1 MGFPSESRDGV
12 IVERAG
18 FEPVDH
24 TADVAVR
31 VWADSLEEFF
41 RQAARGMMALLT
53 DPARVEPV
61 SDVRVTVT
69 GIDLEEL
76 LIAWLGEIL
85 YRFDTDRM
93 LLVDFQP
100 PRIERTRE
108 GFHLS
113 AGARGA
119 SWDPARHAIRSAVKA
134 ATYHGL
140 RLEPGP
146 DGRYDLVI
154 VFDT

>member
-1 MGFPSESRDGV
+1 
-12 IVERAG
+12 VERAG

-24 TADVAVR
+24 TADVALR
-31 VWADSLEEFF
+31 VWADSLEELF
-41 RQAARGMMALLT
+41 RQAACGMMALLT
-53 DPARVEPV
+53 DPAQVKPASET
-61 SDVRVTVT
+61 RVTVT
-69 GIDLEEL
+69 GMDLEEL

-85 YRFDTDRM
+85 YRFDTDRV
-93 LLVDFQP
+93 LLVDFEP
-100 PRIERTRE
+100 PHIERTGD
-108 GFHLS
+108 GFRLS

-119 SWDPARHAIRSAVKA
+119 RWDPAHHAIRSAVKA

-146 DGRYDLVI
+146 DGRYDLTI